1 MLTQRAMIRGLGGE
15 EDGAVEELQ
24 RVLQMPSARRVT
36 VWELRLDPN
45 WDFMRDNPRFQA
57 LATP

>member
-1 MLTQRAMIRGLGGE
+1 MIRGLGGDK
-15 EDGAVEELQ
+15 DGAVEELQ
-24 RVLQMPSARRVT
+24 RTLQMPSARRVT

-45 WDFMRDNPRFQA
+45 WDFMRDNTRFQA